1 MADVSQKRG
10 LGCAQRVWR
19 AGPAVFSGP
28 SSHGQGLGRL
38 LPVGD
43 GQSSV
48 QHNQAQPH
56 SAAGGREAGLG
67 CLGTNAVH
75 SLTSEL
81 SCLDTPP

>member
-1 MADVSQKRG
+1 MLARKRG
-10 LGCAQRVWR
+10 LGCAQCVRR
-19 AGPAVFSGP
+19 AGAAVFSGP
-28 SSHGQGLGRL
+28 SSHSQGLGRL

-48 QHNQAQPH
+48 QYNQAQPH
-56 SAAGGREAGLG
+56 SAAGGREASLG

-81 SCLDTPP
+81 SHLGTLP